1 MENIYDGKEDIMN
14 CTLSNTIGLLTVKK
28 RDDQVLL
35 LVYCMSMEA
44 TWSSQQDKNQRLST
58 T

>member
-35 LVYCMSMEA
+35 LVYCKSMEA

>member
-44 TWSSQQDKNQRLST
+44 T
-58 T
+58 